1 MFSRS
6 AGVMATDV
14 KVKLQMAD
22 QGPLSS
28 YLARRAVSP
37 QWRPF
42 LRAVMAVMD
51 EHLPAEGRVTLLRA
65 LGAGM
70 AREMALPACTSLGEL
85 EARMNEALAAVEW
98 GYVQISLDETVP
110 ALLIQHAAAPL
121 VSVAGDAEGAW
132 LGTLLEGLHQAWLD
146 AQPGAAAG
154 VPVRCARLEN
164 ALVELR
170 YALAA

>member
-1 MFSRS
+1 M
-6 AGVMATDV
+6 MAMDV
-14 KVKLQMAD
+14 KVKLQMAE
-22 QGPLSS
+22 QGALSS

-42 LRAVMAVMD
+42 LRALMAVVE
-51 EHLPAEGRVTLLRA
+51 EHLPGDARATLLRA
-65 LGAGM
+65 IGEGM
-70 AREMALPACTSLGEL
+70 AREMPLPPCATLVEL

-98 GYVQISLDETVP
+98 GYVQIALDEAAP
-110 ALLIQHAAAPL
+110 ALIIHHAAAPL
-121 VSVAGDAEGAW
+121 VSVAGDPKGAW

-146 AQPGAAAG
+146 AQPGATAG

>member
-1 MFSRS
+1 M
-6 AGVMATDV
+6 DV
-14 KVKLQMAD
+14 KVTLQMAD
-22 QGPLSS
+22 QGALSS

-42 LRAVMAVMD
+42 LRALMAVVD
-51 EHLPAEGRVTLLRA
+51 ETLPSDARTTLLRA

-70 AREMALPACTSLGEL
+70 AREMPLPACGTLVEL
-85 EARMNEALAAVEW
+85 EVRMNEALAAVQW
-98 GYVQISLDETVP
+98 GYVQIALDEAAP
-110 ALLIQHAAAPL
+110 ALLIRHAAAPL

-132 LGTLLEGLHQAWLD
+132 LCTLLEGLHQAWLD

-154 VPVRCARLEN
+154 VTVRCEKREN

-170 YALAA
+170 YAQAA

>member
-1 MFSRS
+1 
-6 AGVMATDV
+6 MAMDV

-22 QGPLSS
+22 QGALSS

-42 LRAVMAVMD
+42 VRALMAVVK
-51 EHLPAEGRVTLLRA
+51 EHLPAEARTTMLRA
-65 LGAGM
+65 LGEGM
-70 AREMALPACTSLGEL
+70 AREMPLPPCETLAEL
-85 EARMNEALAAVEW
+85 EARMNEALAANEW
-98 GYVQISLDETVP
+98 GYVQISLDETAP
-110 ALLIQHAAAPL
+110 ALLIRHAAAPL

-132 LGTLLEGLHQAWLD
+132 VGTVLEGLHQAWLD

-154 VPVRCARLEN
+154 VLVRCAKLEN

>member
-1 MFSRS
+1 M
-6 AGVMATDV
+6 DV
-14 KVKLQMAD
+14 KVTLQMAD
-22 QGPLSS
+22 QGALSS

-42 LRAVMAVMD
+42 VRALMAVVG
-51 EHLPAEGRVTLLRA
+51 EHLPGDARGSLLHA

-70 AREMALPACTSLGEL
+70 AREMPLPACETLAEL

-110 ALLIQHAAAPL
+110 ALLIRHAAAPL
-121 VSVAGDAEGAW
+121 VAVAGDAEGAW
-132 LGTLLEGLHQAWLD
+132 LGTVLEGLHQAWLD

-154 VPVRCARLEN
+154 VPVRCERLEN